1 MRKASYVNQQEH
13 HDRAEELVAQAEQLI
28 GQANDVITD
37 AEKPG
42 IAELEARDRLV
53 SLADTLAA
61 AAQVHATLSTL
72 AG

>member
-1 MRKASYVNQQEH
+1 MNQQQH
-13 HDRAEELVAQAEQLI
+13 HDRAEELVAQAEKLI
-28 GQANDVITD
+28 AQADELLTD

-53 SLADTLAA
+53 NLADTLAA

-72 AG
+72 GG